1 MNSRSI
7 AVSSAFLIMFGWNS
21 VENFMS
27 FYLSNFLTNS
37 DISTIF
43 ISIYLPF
50 ALFSLIAVNVMQRP
64 RHMVTIGSILYIPF
78 MLTIALNPNK
88 VLLTIFGILVGIG
101 ASLFFIGCSYYVLQS
116 ERKGRSAGIF
126 TASIS
131 AGSGLAGISGGYFL
145 LKHPFHDLFILGAVV
160 LSTGSILSLLLKDV
174 ILNIN
179 IKTVELLR
187 RKEIVKVGVLT
198 FLGILFYGLS
208 KSFVPIVTKEI
219 GGNVFDVGIYAFTLV
234 IFSLTV
240 AMVGGELTDRIGRK
254 FGFYVVMILSAL
266 CSFIVFFANNVF
278 LIFIAGTI
286 FSFVNVLTRTVSLAT
301 MGDLMDG
308 LTAGALVMFFTSLSA
323 VFSLALFGFTQN
335 PRLPFLIVGVLSL
348 LSLGLA
354 KTLKVIKMSAHT
366 VKNGIR

>member
-7 AVSSAFLIMFGWNS
+7 VVLSAFLIMFGWNC

-27 FYLSNFLTNS
+27 FYLSNTLTNL
-37 DISTIF
+37 DISIIF

-50 ALFSLIAVNVMQRP
+50 ALFSLIAVNVIQRP
-64 RHMVTIGSILYIPF
+64 KLMVTIGSILYIPF
-78 MLTIALNPNK
+78 MLTIALNLNK
-88 VLLTIFGILVGIG
+88 VLLTIFGVLVGIG

-131 AGSGLAGISGGYFL
+131 AGSGLAGIFGGYFL
-145 LKHPFHDLFILGAVV
+145 LKHPFHELFILGAIL
-160 LSTGSILSLLLKDV
+160 LSTGSILSLLLKDDV
-174 ILNIN
+174 VKVN
-179 IKTVELLR
+179 IKTVELLKH
-187 RKEIVKVGVLT
+187 KEIVKVGVLT

-208 KSFVPIVTKEI
+208 KSFVPIVTKEV
-219 GGNVFDVGIYAFTLV
+219 GGTVLDVGLYTFTLV

-240 AMVGGELTDRIGRK
+240 AIVGGELTDKIGRK
-254 FGFYVVMILSAL
+254 FGFYMVMILSAL

-301 MGDLMDG
+301 MGDLTDG
-308 LTAGALVMFFTSLSA
+308 LTAGALVMFFTSISA
-323 VFSLALFGFTQN
+323 VFSLAIFGLIQN
-335 PRLPFLIVGVLSL
+335 LRLPFLVIGILSL
-348 LSLGLA
+348 LSIHLVRVLR
-354 KTLKVIKMSAHT
+354 V
-366 VKNGIR
+366 R